1 MKPFIFAVTFLSMT
15 FSVRADFF
23 YCYAQSI
30 EGDNYYYSPIFQG
43 QFEQLE
49 CYQKSFDD
57 YLEKTKQ
64 YSFRPACTLDGSRS
78 LLSQQYKEDML
89 DSTGVFGQVEIL
101 SWTPLCADTPLL
113 NQTGQ

>member
-1 MKPFIFAVTFLSMT
+1 MKSFIFAVIFLGMT

-30 EGDNYYYSPIFQG
+30 EGDNYYYSPIFKG
-43 QFEQLE
+43 QFEQLG

-64 YSFRPACTLDGSRS
+64 YSFRPACTFEDSRS
-78 LLSQQYKEDML
+78 LLSQHYQQDMS
-89 DSTGVFGQVEIL
+89 DSAGVFGNVAVL
-101 SWTPLCADTPLL
+101 SWTPVCEDTSLP
-113 NQTGQ
+113 NQTGR